1 MDLRLAITR
10 CIRLRRTGSS
20 MGSRRDHMLMNDAGT
35 QVYASGPQELTYVS
49 DVDDSEQSYRL
60 YVPPAFDPST
70 PYSLVPSLHGAGSNH
85 HVHVRRVFGK
95 GEHPGESMA
104 QASRSFPP
112 LPAGNYLV
120 ASG

>member
-35 QVYASGPQELTYVS
+35 QVDASGPQELTYVS
-49 DVDDSEQSYRL
+49 DVDDSEQSYGL
-60 YVPPAFDPST
+60 YVPPAFNPST
-70 PYSLVPSLHGAGSNH
+70 PYPLVLSLHGAGSNH
-85 HVHVRRVFGK
+85 RVHVRHVCGQ
-95 GEHPGESMA
+95 GEQPGESMVD
-104 QASRSFPP
+104 RRR
-112 LPAGNYLV
+112 AGH